1 MPYTHEYDDDGA
13 DIHILPLVE
22 DEEDGEMYTQ
32 DGHTQ
37 GEDCSCSPEVEWDED
52 TETYTIVHNY
62 FQ

>member
-1 MPYTHEYDDDGA
+1 MPYTHAYDDDGV

-22 DEEDGEMYTQ
+22 DEEDGEMYIQ
-32 DGHTQ
+32 EGHSQ
-37 GEDCSCSPEVEWDED
+37 GEDCSCSPEVDWDED